1 MDKQNAKRAAAI
13 AAAAAIGSTGG
24 TLGADAVINNNNGV
38 QNETEPSVDENSTHT
53 PSSNHGHSSS
63 HVSPS
68 VDSRVEVVTTPE
80 NPDVQIM
87 CEPYDLTIGPVII
100 DSNMYGGPI
109 DPLYVPEDDEGILC
123 MEDQLTL
130 FHDPE
135 DDEVKGMPALDDE
148 EIPTGEETIIED
160 QSADNNPKEFGD
172 VDYMV

>member
-109 DPLYVPEDDEGILC
+109 DPLYVPEDDE
-123 MEDQLTL
+123 
-130 FHDPE
+130 
-135 DDEVKGMPALDDE
+135 VKGMPALDDE

-160 QSADNNPKEFGD
+160 QSADNNPKESGD